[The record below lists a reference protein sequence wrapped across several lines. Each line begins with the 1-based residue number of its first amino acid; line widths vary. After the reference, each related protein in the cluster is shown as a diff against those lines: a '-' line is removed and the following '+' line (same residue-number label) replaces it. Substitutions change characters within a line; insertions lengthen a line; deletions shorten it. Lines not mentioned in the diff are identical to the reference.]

1 MEKENLTDI
10 LNQHPFL
17 NGMSDEHMKTLVGC
31 ATNVRF
37 PEGSSLIREGEL
49 ANKFF
54 LIRTGRVALEMDVSG
69 KGPLRIQTTGPGE
82 VLGWSWLISPY
93 RWHFGGTAVMDTRAI
108 ALDADC
114 LRNKC
119 ETDAEFGYD
128 MLKRLALVME
138 RRLEATRLQLLDMY
152 GMSAVGEKL

>member
-1 MEKENLTDI
+1 MEKENLTEI

-17 NGMSDEHMKTLVGC
+17 HGMSDEHMQTLVGC
-31 ATNVRF
+31 AMNVRF
-37 PEGSSLIREGEL
+37 PEGANLIREGEL

-69 KGPLRIQTTGPGE
+69 KGGLRIQTTGPGE

-93 RWHFGGTAVMDTRAI
+93 RWHFTGVAVMDTRAI
-108 ALDADC
+108 ALDAEC

-119 ETDAEFGYD
+119 ETDPDFGYD
-128 MLKRLALVME
+128 MLKRLSLVME
-138 RRLEATRLQLLDMY
+138 RRLEATRLQLLDVY
-152 GMSAVGEKL
+152 GMPTSGATT